1 MHRGE
6 VGITLLPLSVLFK
19 LSCPCL
25 KKPNKTGG
33 AQRLQSFNQNKLKN
47 YQSVQNNQK
56 IFLRTAWQS
65 TPPQRGHLSEYS
77 GTGRS
82 QNFS

>member
-1 MHRGE
+1 LNNAPG
-6 VGITLLPLSVLFK
+6 GSGDNLLPLSVLFK

-33 AQRLQSFNQNKLKN
+33 AQRLQPFNQNKLKN
-47 YQSVQNNQK
+47 YQSIQNNQK

-65 TPPQRGHLSEYS
+65 TIVLHHSIVA
-77 GTGRS
+77 
-82 QNFS
+82 